1 MDIELE
7 RLSALEKKIDR
18 LLKKGGK
25 DRTAL
30 FEAFAEAFFIYHNH
44 QLFER
49 GFDYAAKL
57 VDLLEEDGAVT
68 DDLVLAW
75 SNLSVFATHLGD
87 EQLTMSLMS
96 KILSAKAGDSG
107 PESKEAMEARIL
119 SANLK
124 IAEGDIHEAIM
135 MLKDNIDEVM
145 KYHEI
150 DSPYVLSSYESL
162 AVVYCNLSLFDMAAD
177 LFEKYLESLSE
188 AVEDTNP
195 GYIECMRAL
204 ADIFDLGADYESA
217 LIYRKERARLLKKVG
232 DRERYQEALIA
243 LANTRVMANKELD
256 KSMEEL
262 ILLQNDIIT
271 GTQDEEMLTS
281 TLSTLAEV
289 YLSLKDYEKASDCLY
304 FIYVKTITN
313 FGDSSDEARAIV
325 SRLSY
330 VYSLS
335 ENHDK
340 AIDILRSTYLAVMRR
355 CGRESEEAMSVLD
368 ELGQAYREGG
378 FSEEA
383 VDVYINLVADRKNA
397 LSEDDMIADAET
409 ALAICY
415 MDIGDYNEAAHIF
428 QRLIK
433 NETRLY
439 GMDEGIGSLK
449 IGLAEC
455 YLQRKSRGDRKRA
468 ENELLSALEMLLAA
482 QGPEGELTLKA
493 RDILDSIV

>member
-1 MDIELE
+1 MDKELE
-7 RLSALEKKIDR
+7 RLRTIEKKIDR

-57 VDLLEEDGAVT
+57 VDLIEEDGAVT

-87 EQLTMSLMS
+87 EQLTMSLMA
-96 KILSAKAGDSG
+96 KILNAKAGDSG

-145 KYHEI
+145 KYHEV

-177 LFEKYLESLSE
+177 LFEKYLELLS
-188 AVEDTNP
+188 ASVPDTNP

-204 ADIFDLGADYESA
+204 ADIFDLGTDYDSA

-262 ILLQNDIIT
+262 ILLQNEIIT

-304 FIYVKTITN
+304 FIYVKTIST

-330 VYSLS
+330 VYSLA
-335 ENHDK
+335 EDHEK
-340 AIDILRSTYLAVMRR
+340 AIDILRSTYLAVVRR
-355 CGRESEEAMSVLD
+355 CGRESDEALAVLD

-378 FSEEA
+378 YTDESI
-383 VDVYINLVADRKNA
+383 DVYKRLVESRKRSY
-397 LSEDDMIADAET
+397 SEDDLIADAET
-409 ALAICY
+409 SLAVCH
-415 MDIGDYNEAAHIF
+415 MDKGEFTEAAHIF
-428 QRLIK
+428 QRLIRK
-433 NETRLY
+433 ETRLY
-439 GMDEGIGSLK
+439 GLDEGTGSLK

-455 YLQRKSRGDRKRA
+455 YIQRNSKGDRKRA
-468 ENELLSALEMLLAA
+468 ENELLSALEMLLSV
-482 QGPEGELTLKA
+482 QGPDGELTLKA
-493 RDILDSIV
+493 RDLLDSIS